1 MSNCLPSSDKKYTS
15 RPSPPYPAAT
25 CPLGDIKK
33 GNSGKMYTVTADKRG
48 THRWVEYKGPTPETQ
63 KPIAK
68 VKTPVPV
75 HKKTT
80 SPPKQVQKPQQKE
93 KCVVSTD
100 AKYRSRKSPPIPPN
114 ECPDQT
120 LRPGNDGKMYINKKA
135 ANGTHRWVLYKAPVP
150 AKVTKPA
157 VQAKQ
162 VSTKSKPTPVKQVQ
176 KQKPPPKALQTSST
190 CVQSTEIKY
199 RSRKS
204 PPFPANECPDDTI
217 RTGNDG
223 KLYINKKGS
232 NGVRRWVLYKGAAPA
247 VHKKQTL
254 PTPQQRPQAAPAVI
268 LPAAVIQDAVQKIQQ
283 QGTYDIQKGVMK
295 YSQLRPRQVQEN
307 KQKMLGR
314 YVNHYYASIKY
325 DGWQGVWDGKG
336 KLYTKGGKKT
346 FGIPDSWAALLP
358 RGQAIAGEV
367 IILGKQAPTVASLTR
382 KDSENWPNARFMAF
396 DMPALKKPFEE
407 RTARLKKLVQE
418 QCRAHKDCPMIYV
431 EQVKITS
438 VDTLYEMFQRVIQ
451 GGGEGLV
458 LTKADSVYIPQKKS
472 MTRVKLKGRN
482 DDEGKIIS
490 YTLTGNKDLKSLVVE
505 MKSGKKFNL
514 GIGFTD
520 NMRQHY
526 KTMLPLGKMA
536 KFSFRELTDSGLP
549 KEARFIGLRQD
560 IY

>member
-1 MSNCLPSSDKKYTS
+1 
-15 RPSPPYPAAT
+15 
-25 CPLGDIKK
+25 
-33 GNSGKMYTVTADKRG
+33 MYIVTADKRG
-48 THRWVEYKGPTPETQ
+48 THRWVEYKGTAPKTQ
-63 KPIAK
+63 KPQQPMAK
-68 VKTPVPV
+68 EKTPVPV
-75 HKKTT
+75 QKPMVQKKPT
-80 SPPKQVQKPQQKE
+80 SPKQVQQQKD
-93 KCVVSTD
+93 KCIVSTE
-100 AKYRSRKSPPIPPN
+100 AKYRSRKSPPIPAN

-120 LRPGNDGKMYINKKA
+120 IRPGNDGKMYINKKA

-157 VQAKQ
+157 AVQAKQ
-162 VSTKSKPTPVKQVQ
+162 APKKPTPVKQVQ
-176 KQKPPPKALQTSST
+176 KQKPVQTYSSDIT
-190 CVQSTEIKY
+190 CVQSTEAKY

-204 PPFPANECPDDTI
+204 PPIPANECPDDTI

-223 KLYINKKGS
+223 KLYVNKKGS
-232 NGVRRWVLYKGAAPA
+232 NGVRRWVLYKGVAQAPIPPA
-247 VHKKQTL
+247 DKTQV
-254 PTPQQRPQAAPAVI
+254 PARPQAPAVI
-268 LPAAVIQDAVQKIQQ
+268 LPTAVIQDAVQKIQQ
-283 QGTYDIQKGVMK
+283 QDTYDIQKGVMK

-314 YVNHYYASIKY
+314 YVNDYYASIKY

-358 RGQAIAGEV
+358 RGQAIAGEI

-382 KDSENWPNARFMAF
+382 KDSEHWPNARFMAF

-407 RTARLKKLVQE
+407 RTTTLKKLVQE
-418 QCRAHKDCPMIYV
+418 QCRTHKDCPMIYV

-520 NMRQHY
+520 KMRQNY

-536 KFSFRELTDSGLP
+536 KFSFRELTDSGVP

>member
-1 MSNCLPSSDKKYTS
+1 MSNCLPSSDKKYTN

-33 GNSGKMYTVTADKRG
+33 GNSGKMYIVTADKRG
-48 THRWVEYKGPTPETQ
+48 THRWVEYKGAESKTQ
-63 KPIAK
+63 KPSPWRCAKHPSKVLLAK
-68 VKTPVPV
+68 V
-75 HKKTT
+75 
-80 SPPKQVQKPQQKE
+80 PQQQQQQQQQKQQQN
-93 KCVVSTD
+93 KCVVSTE
-100 AKYRSRKSPPIPPN
+100 AKYRSRKSPPIPAN

-120 LRPGNDGKMYINKKA
+120 IRPGNDGKMYINKKA

-150 AKVTKPA
+150 AKVTKQA

-162 VSTKSKPTPVKQVQ
+162 VSKKPTPVKQVQ
-176 KQKPPPKALQTSST
+176 KQKPVQTST
-190 CVQSTEIKY
+190 CVQSTEAKY

-204 PPFPANECPDDTI
+204 PPIPANECPDDTI

-223 KLYINKKGS
+223 KLYVNKKGS
-232 NGVRRWVLYKGAAPA
+232 NGVRRWVLYKGVAPAPA
-247 VHKKQTL
+247 VVKTHA
-254 PTPQQRPQAAPAVI
+254 PPRPQAPAVI
-268 LPAAVIQDAVQKIQQ
+268 LPTAVIQDVVQKIQQ

-314 YVNHYYASIKY
+314 YVNDYYASIKY

-336 KLYTKGGKKT
+336 KLHTKGGKKT

-382 KDSENWPNARFMAF
+382 KDSEHWPNARFMAF

-407 RTARLKKLVQE
+407 RTTTLKKLVQE

-520 NMRQHY
+520 KMRQNY

-536 KFSFRELTDSGLP
+536 KFSFRELTDSGVP